1 MKLYPQ
7 TYEKVYLEDPE
18 TSTVK
23 LKIDKISIDGMG
35 LNEYRTLFKDFLNK
49 AYSDEFANYVK
60 LSWLRR
66 KFCYYGKKTI
76 LPMNKNSRNLNSAF
90 VKYLRRYIGKDI
102 QIITRQRMFS
112 KLEFYFDE
120 FFPRFE
126 EEDPFKNPDY
136 YKFPFKNISLEY
148 LMIVYQL
155 EDRFELLKYADKM
168 DMTYASFVAFMAN
181 HVNSVNEELDK
192 NRYELVQTRNFPFYI
207 RDLKKP
213 LPKKKKNHGA

>member
-18 TSTVK
+18 KSRVK

-35 LNEYRTLFKDFLNK
+35 LNEYKTLFKDFLNK
-49 AYSDEFANYVK
+49 AYADEFLNYVK

-76 LPMNKNSRNLNSAF
+76 LPMNKNSLPLNSAF

-120 FFPRFE
+120 FFPKFE
-126 EEDPFKNPDY
+126 EKSPFEDPDY

-148 LMIVYQL
+148 LMVVYQL
-155 EDRFELLKYADKM
+155 EDRLELLKYADKM
-168 DMTYASFVAFMAN
+168 DMTYAFFAAFVSN
-181 HVNSVNEELDK
+181 HISSINEELDK
-192 NRYELVQTRNFPFYI
+192 DRYELVQTRNFPFYV
-207 RDLKKP
+207 RDLNKQ
-213 LPKKKKNHGA
+213 LPKKRKKHGT